1 MKEVDERVK
10 IEIEMLRARYPDL
23 QVSPDE
29 RWVLVPSYPL
39 PPGWKLSSTSVAF
52 QIPVGYPGTPPY
64 GIYVPVGLLFQEK
77 RPNNYTEP
85 AASQPPFAGNWGIFS
100 WQPQDSKWFSRA
112 DPVTGSNLLNWV
124 IGFTD
129 RFREGI

>member
-1 MKEVDERVK
+1 MDERVK

-29 RWVLVPSYPL
+29 RWFLVPSYPL
-39 PPGWKLSSTSVAF
+39 PPGWKLSSTNIAF

-85 AASQPPFAGNWGIFS
+85 APSQPPFTGRWGIFS
-100 WQPQDSKWFSRA
+100 WQPKDGKWFSKA
-112 DPVTGSNLLNWV
+112 DPVAGSNLLNWV

-129 RFREGI
+129 RFREGV